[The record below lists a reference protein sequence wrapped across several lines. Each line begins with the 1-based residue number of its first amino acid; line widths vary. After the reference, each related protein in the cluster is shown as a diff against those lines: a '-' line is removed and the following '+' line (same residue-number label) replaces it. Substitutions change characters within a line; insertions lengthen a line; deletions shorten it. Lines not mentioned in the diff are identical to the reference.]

1 MEAMEEKARGCVDDH
16 VVSRDALATIIHT
29 AYQTGYRAAFGWTPV
44 KDRLPDTER
53 AVLVKDER
61 TNAVWTSN
69 MVDGR
74 IVPLEATLIDII
86 EATHWREI
94 EIPE

>member
-1 MEAMEEKARGCVDDH
+1 MGTMEEKAKDHADGHDDTRIA
-16 VVSRDALATIIHT
+16 SETI
-29 AYQTGYRAAFGWTPV
+29 AYVAYRIGYEAAFEWTSV
-44 KDRLPDTER
+44 EDQLPDNDR